1 MSRKPI
7 LIVYVA
13 GPYRTNSEFGST
25 AFGREKNIAAAR
37 EIGARLARDGHLPVI
52 PHANTAQFD
61 GLNTDEFF
69 LEATLELMVR
79 CDAVFL
85 MPNWESSAGAR
96 AEKAEAEKLGLPVF
110 TTIAELDALRD
121 RMFEDIQRLKDGLDI
136 LGMAVAEARGGVLR
150 LVSAPDEDSNN

>member
-1 MSRKPI
+1 MSRKPV

-37 EIGARLARDGHLPVI
+37 EVGARLARAGHLPVI

-96 AEKAEAEKLGLPVF
+96 AEKAEAEALGLPVF
-110 TTIAELDALRD
+110 TTIAELDALRT
-121 RMFEDIQRLKDGLDI
+121 RMIADIERLKEELD
-136 LGMAVAEARGGVLR
+136 LLRMAVAEARGGVLR
-150 LVSAPDEDSNN
+150 LVAAPDEEPN